1 MTITPKTIGSIAGA
15 IVVIAILLWNQAI
28 INAIEVHHWVGVIL
42 LLCAVAFT
50 LWGMFWRKE
59 DKI

>member
-1 MTITPKTIGSIAGA
+1 MTIKPKTIGSIAGS
-15 IVVIAILLWNQAI
+15 IVIIVILLWGQVI
-28 INAIEVHHWVGVIL
+28 TSTIEDHHWVGVIL

-59 DKI
+59 QKA